1 MPVWVAICFVPA
13 ATGALVETGSWYESL
28 RAPAWTP
35 PSWVF
40 GPVWT
45 LLYLAMGVAAW
56 RVWRERA
63 ESGHSASGRVVRMA
77 LAVFIVHLVFNAAW
91 TWLFFGL
98 HMLGAAAIE
107 IVVLWAMILALVV
120 LFWRIDRW
128 AGAQSGQEC
137 LPADDA

>member
-1 MPVWVAICFVPA
+1 MKSSQSRWNWLGLPM
-13 ATGALVETGSWYESL
+13 
-28 RAPAWTP
+28 
-35 PSWVF
+35 
-40 GPVWT
+40 WT

-63 ESGHSASGRVVRMA
+63 ESGRAASGRVASGGVVRMA

-120 LFWRIDRW
+120 LFWRVDRW
-128 AGAQSGQEC
+128 AGALLIPYLLWVTYAATLSIGF
-137 LPADDA
+137 AVMN